1 MLKAERAKKAP
12 GVATK
17 RKALQIA
24 APAVESSDDDDPPN
38 AAASVQ
44 TATPAACDV
53 QSMFAQF
60 MAAMAGQPS
69 PSDPTQ
75 TQAAKKPISSAKDLE
90 KARVSAEKE
99 AAKQTKQAELAQK
112 KEAVKATKAAENV
125 LALAA
130 KALASLGSLN
140 AELSQVSIPDDTPEI
155 LANAVK
161 DSKRNIS
168 EMLKA
173 SSAVIQASKKKDFV
187 MNGPRLNFD
196 VKTLTDGMKEA
207 RAVVKKLNEFAKL
220 MCS

>member
-1 MLKAERAKKAP
+1 M
-12 GVATK
+12 
-17 RKALQIA
+17 
-24 APAVESSDDDDPPN
+24 
-38 AAASVQ
+38 
-44 TATPAACDV
+44 
-53 QSMFAQF
+53 
-60 MAAMAGQPS
+60 
-69 PSDPTQ
+69 
-75 TQAAKKPISSAKDLE
+75 
-90 KARVSAEKE
+90 
-99 AAKQTKQAELAQK
+99 
-112 KEAVKATKAAENV
+112 
-125 LALAA
+125 ALAA

-196 VKTLTDGMKEA
+196 AKTMTDGVKEA